1 MLATKRKSKRYT
13 ICNPKDEKGRKK
25 LKVRMGKNKQ
35 KKKIMSKE
43 NGQTVQTVNKC
54 SKYKQA

>member
-35 KKKIMSKE
+35 KKKINVK
-43 NGQTVQTVNKC
+43 
-54 SKYKQA
+54 

>member
-35 KKKIMSKE
+35 KKKINVKRKWPTSP
-43 NGQTVQTVNKC
+43 NC
-54 SKYKQA
+54 

>member
-25 LKVRMGKNKQ
+25 LKVRMGKNKHTFAL
-35 KKKIMSKE
+35 KKLPRH
-43 NGQTVQTVNKC
+43 
-54 SKYKQA
+54 